1 MWKLTTAQTCGSSSS
16 YVIKLEKLWVTWG
29 IRNLNKMFV
38 MRLDKD
44 HVPESTC
51 IYLEWKG
58 IWFLVVDEKND

>member
-1 MWKLTTAQTCGSSSS
+1 MWKLIIVQTCGLSFS
-16 YVIKLEKLWVTWG
+16 YVIKLEKLWVIWG

-44 HVPESTC
+44 YVLELIC

-58 IWFLVVDEKND
+58 IWFFVVDEKND